1 MNTLSLIAAI
11 TAFLT
16 IWIGHVAVRKVE
28 ADAQDIKIP
37 MLIAI
42 VLGLVSEYIALSTAS
57 RQFST
62 VFGILGIT
70 LLWDAFEIYRQ
81 EKRVKHGHA
90 RANPNNPRHARIL
103 VEYPS
108 ATTLDLLKRDPIGRP
123 VSPEEAPKLIDHQSE
138 TWNLKAGT

>member
-1 MNTLSLIAAI
+1 MNTLGLIAAI

-28 ADAQDIKIP
+28 SVARDIRTP

-42 VLGLVSEYIALSTAS
+42 EYIAMSTPS
-57 RQFST
+57 RQLSA
-62 VFGILGIT
+62 VLGILGIT

-90 RANPNNPRHARIL
+90 PANLNNPRHRKIL
-103 VEYPS
+103 AEYPS

-123 VSPEEAPKLIDHQSE
+123 VSPEEAPELIDHQSE